1 MKRRWYRGVAEPAN
15 RDVRAPGVTSR
26 AIGNL
31 ARHSGIALLVL
42 VLWGLSAAL
51 WFGLGIYRPTPPL
64 EPILPWW
71 AFVALFALTPALL
84 VQFQLREQSRAITL
98 TQLPVVLGLF
108 LLPAAQL
115 VWAWVGGMALFLAYR
130 RLTPVKAALNV
141 TALFFEAVVVTSVF
155 GMLAPES
162 STSLPHFWPAAFVAS
177 LVGDL
182 VSSAVTSTAI
192 ALTQRRPRVQEI
204 LRPLG
209 FALGANVVVTSLALV
224 AVMALDEERGS
235 LFLVLGIVLLV
246 SWGCRAYA
254 RQLQRGAD
262 LHRLAE
268 ISSGLA
274 PLAARKEDLQPVM
287 EQAAELLVAGQVELT
302 LHGKAPDEASLRLV
316 RHADGSLQINQV
328 DAPGAVAV
336 TSGRAAVLTGNL
348 DRIAVPLKVNGEVA
362 GVLAVRDR
370 LGSVR
375 PFNGDDVRLLEMLA
389 SRVGAALEQGSLL
402 EKLTSQADFDKL
414 TRLMSLAELTR
425 RSDELLLRDTPAVVV
440 LLDVVRL
447 QDVNDSLGHAAGDTV
462 LTVVADRLTEVLP
475 ATALLA
481 RTGGDEFGVLLPL
494 DDPAGPEPRVLVESL
509 VGRVNQLIEVA
520 GVTVDLRVRAGFAVS
535 PADGHSA
542 PALLRRAEIALATT
556 HRNSA
561 TVAGYQPHL
570 EARSARRLR
579 LGTDLRRAIDT
590 DDFDIAFQPLIRARD
605 SRVVGAEALVR
616 WRHPDLGAIQPNE
629 LVPLAEANGLI
640 GPLTDHVLER
650 SIAQSRAWQQA
661 GMPSRVSV
669 NLSARSVHE
678 LSLPSRVLDLLAKH
692 RVLPEMLTLEITE
705 TVMMDE
711 PERALGVLERLSSMG
726 VRLSV
731 DDFGTGYS
739 SLAYLRNLPIHEV
752 KLDRAFLSD
761 FDDSHDD
768 MLLRAIVD
776 LAHGMGFEVV
786 AEGVESPAIVP
797 ALVALGVDLVQG
809 HSLGAPMPPGAWPAW
824 LAERGNEQAPVR

>member
-1 MKRRWYRGVAEPAN
+1 M
-15 RDVRAPGVTSR
+15 PGVTRTVHGGLAGQR
-26 AIGNL
+26 AIAG
-31 ARHSGIALLVL
+31 LVL
-42 VLWGLSAAL
+42 LLLGLSAAV
-51 WFGLGIYRPTPPL
+51 WFGLNTYRPTPPL
-64 EPILPWW
+64 DQILPWW
-71 AFVALFALTPALL
+71 AFVGLFALTPAML
-84 VQFQLREQSRAITL
+84 VHFQLREQSRAITL

-115 VWAWVGGMALFLAYR
+115 VGAWVGGMALFLAYR

-141 TALFFEAVVVTSVF
+141 AALLFEAVVVISVF
-155 GMLAPES
+155 GMLAPA
-162 STSLPHFWPAAFVAS
+162 STSSLPHFWPAAFVAS

-182 VSSAVTSTAI
+182 VSSAATTTAI
-192 ALTQRRPRVQEI
+192 ALTQRRPRIQEI

-209 FALGANVVVTSLALV
+209 FALAANVVVTSLALV
-224 AVMALDEERGS
+224 AVMAVYEERGS
-235 LFLVLGIVLLV
+235 LFLVLAIALLV
-246 SWGCRAYA
+246 SWGFRAYA
-254 RQLQRGAD
+254 RQLQKGAD

-302 LHGKAPDEASLRLV
+302 LNGEAPDEASLRLI
-316 RHADGSLQINQV
+316 RRADGSLEIDQV

-336 TSGRAAVLTGNL
+336 MSGRAAVLTGNL

-402 EKLTSQADFDKL
+402 EQLTNQADYDKL
-414 TRLMSLAELTR
+414 TRLMTLAEITR
-425 RSDELLLRDTPAVVV
+425 RSDELLLRGTPAVVV

-475 ATALLA
+475 DTALLA
-481 RTGGDEFGVLLPL
+481 RTGGDEFGILLPL
-494 DDPAGPEPRVLVESL
+494 DDPAPEPRPLVESL
-509 VGRVNQLIEVA
+509 VGQVNQLIEVA

-542 PALLRRAEIALATT
+542 PTLLRRAEIALATT
-556 HRNSA
+556 HRNSV

-570 EARSARRLR
+570 EVRSARRLR

-590 DDFDIAFQPLIRARD
+590 DDFDIAFQPLIRTRD

-629 LVPLAEANGLI
+629 LVPLAEANGLM

-650 SIAQSRAWQQA
+650 SIAQSRTWQQA

-669 NLSARSVHE
+669 NVSARSVHE

-711 PERALGVLERLSSMG
+711 PERAIVVLERLSSLG

-752 KLDRAFLSD
+752 KLDRAFLAN
-761 FDDSHDD
+761 FDASQDD

-776 LAHGMGFEVV
+776 LAHAMSFEVV
-786 AEGVESPAIVP
+786 AEGVENPAILP

-824 LAERGNEQAPVR
+824 LAARGGEQAPVP